1 MFPQDEK
8 IDIQLVEYEFF
19 LLFLSDGRRDILN
32 KKHNK
37 QYSNSVQINVSK

>member
-1 MFPQDEK
+1 MFPLDEK
-8 IDIQLVEYEFF
+8 IDIQLMEYEFF
-19 LLFLSDGRRDILN
+19 LLVLCDGSRDILN